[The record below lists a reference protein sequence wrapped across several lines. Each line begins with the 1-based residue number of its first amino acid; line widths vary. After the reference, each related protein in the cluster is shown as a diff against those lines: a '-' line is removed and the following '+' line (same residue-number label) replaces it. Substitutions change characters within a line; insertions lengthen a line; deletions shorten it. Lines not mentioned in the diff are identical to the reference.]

1 MKLHE
6 NMKLTICNSKYIL
19 PASTVLTKTK
29 TPYYYKLFFEYNQKN
44 LLMENAKL
52 MVLANQI
59 NA

>member
-1 MKLHE
+1 
-6 NMKLTICNSKYIL
+6 
-19 PASTVLTKTK
+19 VLTKTK